1 MKVLFVSSSPLE
13 YSASSNMRNIALLKG
28 FIENGYEIY
37 TLTPEPQKESLL
49 YDKTIC
55 NINIK
60 KKYFIPLGTIHS
72 ALTMKKNKKAK
83 IKEDIYK
90 FVKKFKIY
98 DFRSSLAKKEVQ
110 IEEQFDLMISSSDP
124 KSSHLIAKNLKRRNP
139 NIAKKWI
146 QYWGDPFADD
156 INNKNFIPDF
166 MVQNEEKKIISL
178 ADVILYVSPFTLANQ
193 QKRYPRQAKKMFF
206 LPIPYNEKILYEPT
220 ANEKLTLGYFGDYQS
235 RNRNIYPLYNAIKN
249 EKNNS
254 LIICGNSDLELTKK
268 DNIKIFRRQPIENI
282 RKMEAGTDILV
293 CICNKKGTQIPGKIY
308 HYSAT
313 NKPIVIL
320 IDGEKQKEMEKYFKS
335 FNRFILCKNE
345 ENEILKVVEKFKKE
359 KTNYQPLEKLEAKNI
374 VKELIDE
381 SEKNK

>member
-156 INNKNFIPDF
+156 INNKNFIPDL
-166 MVQNEEKKIISL
+166 MVQNEEKKII
-178 ADVILYVSPFTLANQ
+178 
-193 QKRYPRQAKKMFF
+193 
-206 LPIPYNEKILYEPT
+206 
-220 ANEKLTLGYFGDYQS
+220 
-235 RNRNIYPLYNAIKN
+235 
-249 EKNNS
+249 
-254 LIICGNSDLELTKK
+254 
-268 DNIKIFRRQPIENI
+268 
-282 RKMEAGTDILV
+282 
-293 CICNKKGTQIPGKIY
+293 
-308 HYSAT
+308 
-313 NKPIVIL
+313 
-320 IDGEKQKEMEKYFKS
+320 
-335 FNRFILCKNE
+335 
-345 ENEILKVVEKFKKE
+345 
-359 KTNYQPLEKLEAKNI
+359 
-374 VKELIDE
+374 
-381 SEKNK
+381 